1 MQLPPMPGGGTQFLF
16 EDRADVGVFPPPQ
29 YLGLIEQQQPLLIF
43 ANLFQNDPVNLIVR
57 ESIVNERQISP
68 DAPLL
73 ERLEATRGLKVGV
86 APGPVTTLRTLY
98 GSVGLDADSH
108 IEIVVMSP
116 ERENEAFGDGE
127 VDALYA
133 HTPFLERALVEQ
145 GAVMIVNNSAG
156 DVPEVKFQQ
165 IHAMATSQ
173 SYAADNPEVV
183 VALSRGLLR
192 AMQLIHS
199 DQQATADALMAAI
212 EGLDPQRLQTIKGSG
227 GGPIW

>member
-1 MQLPPMPGGGTQFLF
+1 M
-16 EDRADVGVFPPPQ
+16 
-29 YLGLIEQQQPLLIF
+29 
-43 ANLFQNDPVNLIVR
+43 
-57 ESIVNERQISP
+57 
-68 DAPLL
+68 
-73 ERLEATRGLKVGV
+73 GV

-108 IEIVVMSP
+108 IKIVVMSP

-212 EGLDPQRLQTIKGSG
+212 EGLDPQRLQTIIGIYESAIPQSPEVSVEGVTRVLDRYPDHRPLPDLSGIDLNSYLDPQFALQAVSGSG
-227 GGPIW
+227 GDQGGPGTGAGDGSGRGPGTGGGGR